1 MAPLPVYP
9 LPLLWPLQY
18 YFETIFPR
26 IPKPVMDNIVEE
38 LKRRGLPYKPKV
50 GVQGN
55 AGQGGPDRRG
65 VDDGNKRPPSVKA
78 SLSVAFGQRAPNR
91 AGAREDRLVHARAT
105 HVLQASFHVRAHC
118 ARTDAYPMQAR
129 ARWGNTSASIIR
141 FSCSLYSLLH
151 AYFDPVQAKAAKVQ
165 AKATQVP
172 PQAPAQCVSAPPA
185 MCTVVAGVAG
195 TTGTARG
202 AEIAAIGIE
211 IGREKGKESGT
222 ERGGA
227 IIETGTQ
234 TEGETETTG
243 TGTMTG
249 RDLLLLLLLLLLL
262 RI

>member
-1 MAPLPVYP
+1 MMATSDPPP
-9 LPLLWPLQY
+9 SRPRSLLRL
-18 YFETIFPR
+18 
-26 IPKPVMDNIVEE
+26 
-38 LKRRGLPYKPKV
+38 
-50 GVQGN
+50 GN
-55 AGQGGPDRRG
+55 A
-65 VDDGNKRPPSVKA
+65 RPTVP
-78 SLSVAFGQRAPNR
+78 
-91 AGAREDRLVHARAT
+91 
-105 HVLQASFHVRAHC
+105 
-118 ARTDAYPMQAR
+118 AR
-129 ARWGNTSASIIR
+129 ARIGTPLPFR
-141 FSCSLYSLLH
+141 T
-151 AYFDPVQAKAAKVQ
+151 Q

-249 RDLLLLLLLLLLL
+249 TERGTRSASGQGRRSAAAAEGGRARARRGAHIEMTRTAKEGEEMRVMCSGRRPLCVTIRASLCAL
-262 RI
+262 RMEMPVASSSTTGTGGVETRA